1 MSISL
6 APELAPAVSFGLPR
20 GIRELVR
27 ITEREPL
34 VSIYLPGEPKAAQR
48 QRQRLVTKGKLPFVS
63 NYMPAETKSYQ
74 AMLRFVASRAM
85 HGQKPVDKA
94 VVVLI
99 TVTLSIPQSWSKK
112 NQALAAKGEI
122 RPTKRPDCDNF
133 MRQLDALKGIV
144 WRDDALIVDA
154 SIHKFYG
161 ESPSFRVDVWE
172 WVVGLV

>member
-6 APELAPAVSFGLPR
+6 APELAPAVSFGLPW
-20 GIRELVR
+20 GIRELTR

-48 QRQRLVTKGKLPFVS
+48 QRQRLVTKGKLQFVS
-63 NYMPAETKSYQ
+63 NYMPAGTKNYQ
-74 AMLRFVASRAM
+74 GMMRFVASQEMR
-85 HGQKPVDKA
+85 GRPPVDSP
-94 VVVLI
+94 VVVSV
-99 TVTLSIPQSWSKK
+99 TATLSIPMSWSKK
-112 NQALAAKGEI
+112 AQALAAKGEI

-133 MRQLDALKGIV
+133 MRQLDAFKGIV

-172 WVVGLV
+172 WVAGLV